1 MIFANSYPSALE
13 HRIFGATLETPGTRA
28 ISPFAH
34 GVHACSH
41 HAYCSAVFA
50 VGAQSPGFPSAT
62 GHSAPSHPAIGIA
75 NLHAAD
81 RRYSASGT
89 TRRIDTIRFFPI
101 ARDFCRDRAPSVTDR
116 ASRRVASRVDP
127 RPLGSFPSRVRVS
140 PVARVSRRVVASSPS
155 RASRAS
161 FFPRSRR
168 RRRRRRRARTSSVV
182 AARGVAV
189 CGVRDGRDGRDARP
203 ETPIEIERSRS
214 NDRAIERSIG
224 ARAGGTRRAGRAVS

>member
-116 ASRRVASRVDP
+116 ASRRVASRVAP

-140 PVARVSRRVVASSPS
+140 PVARVSRRRVAAP
-155 RASRAS
+155 
-161 FFPRSRR
+161 
-168 RRRRRRRARTSSVV
+168 RARAF
-182 AARGVAV
+182 AAAPPRARARAGRRGVA
-189 CGVRDGRDGRDARP
+189 RSPKTIARVVARAS
-203 ETPIEIERSRS
+203 TPTTRML
-214 NDRAIERSIG
+214 
-224 ARAGGTRRAGRAVS
+224 ARAGRRGVPPVSPLAGASRSPCFAPR